1 MQERIF
7 VSGPSITEKE
17 ISYVTDAVTNA
28 WYGNSNMYHER
39 FEKAF
44 ADYIGVKYAIALPSC
59 TSGIH
64 LAYMALGIGA
74 GDEVIVPET
83 TWIATAAPLKYVGAY
98 PRFVDIEPD
107 SWCMSADSVRKAIS
121 KKTKAIMTVD
131 LYGNIPDIDALQ
143 KIADEYEIPLIEDS
157 AEAIGAEYHG
167 RKAGSLGCIGLF
179 SFHGSKTMTTGEGGM
194 FVTNDKKLYERA
206 LFLRDHGR
214 YPGDFSFRQQ
224 EVAYKYKM
232 SSMQAALGLAQTERL
247 DELVTMKRKIFSWYE
262 KYLQGVPAKLNS
274 EAPGVKNTYWMV
286 SIVMDKKLGK
296 TGLELTKF
304 LKQRNIDTRPF
315 FYPLSSLPAY
325 ENFDYAKG
333 MDKLNPVS
341 YDIAPRAI
349 NLPCGLDMTEDKV
362 KTVCDAVKIFI
373 TGGTGF
379 IGKEIVETLHGGGY
393 ELYILTRQNL
403 SDFGNVKYI
412 RGDISDTELLE
423 RIFKEVRPK
432 CLFHLAWDVK
442 AANYAQSDENNLWVS
457 WSKNLLELF
466 LKYGGEKV
474 IVSGTCFE
482 YEFTKNKPIGEDEIC
497 KPATPYGKAKL
508 KVYEIYKK
516 ICANHNAKLIWGRIF
531 YPYGRGES
539 ARKLIT
545 AAKNTL
551 IADKE
556 FLCKAPENVND
567 YINVRDVAKIFKCF
581 LENDDAEGIYNV
593 GTGREYKI
601 GDILNNVA
609 QILGKENFL
618 KFNSTSG
625 QNFQYIVADTKKLR
639 KIFHEEFITL
649 EDGLNYVKEEIL

>member
-17 ISYVTDAVTNA
+17 INYVTDAVTNA
-28 WYGNSNMYHER
+28 WYSNSNMYHER

-64 LAYMALGIGA
+64 LAYMALGIGE

-98 PRFVDIEPD
+98 PRFVDIDPD

-143 KIADEYEIPLIEDS
+143 KIADEYNIPLIEDS

-274 EAPGVKNTYWMV
+274 EAPGIKNTYWMV

-325 ENFDYAKG
+325 ENFDFAKG

-379 IGKEIVETLHGGGY
+379 IGNEIVETLHGGGY

-412 RGDISDTELLE
+412 RGNAHNLE
-423 RIFKEVRPK
+423 FIRP
-432 CLFHLAWDVK
+432 VI
-442 AANYAQSDENNLWVS
+442 ENGQFDCVIDFMTVS
-457 WSKNLLELF
+457 S
-466 LKYGGEKV
+466 Y
-474 IVSGTCFE
+474 SG
-482 YEFTKNKPIGEDEIC
+482 NKSFR
-497 KPATPYGKAKL
+497 T
-508 KVYEIYKK
+508 
-516 ICANHNAKLIWGRIF
+516 
-531 YPYGRGES
+531 S
-539 ARKLIT
+539 
-545 AAKNTL
+545 
-551 IADKE
+551 
-556 FLCKAPENVND
+556 
-567 YINVRDVAKIFKCF
+567 
-581 LENDDAEGIYNV
+581 
-593 GTGREYKI
+593 
-601 GDILNNVA
+601 ILNFRLNDT
-609 QILGKENFL
+609 QDFYGFRNNRILVIPPCTIYRFNKIIKSVQSFL
-618 KFNSTSG
+618 
-625 QNFQYIVADTKKLR
+625 
-639 KIFHEEFITL
+639 
-649 EDGLNYVKEEIL
+649 